1 MKCIVSEDVVLSRPL
16 DGPLSAHI
24 AGFAKW
30 VRDEGYALYSRHR
43 QVRLAACFSRWLGEE
58 GVDLSNVGSEHVSRY
73 LRTHARQ
80 VKIGRGDAAALRQ
93 FLDFLHRLGV
103 IPPADRI
110 SPRSLSPV
118 EQVVGEFERYLL
130 HDRALARATAVNYA
144 PFVRGFL
151 SGRFPGG
158 PVKLSRLCAGDV
170 VRFVQHQVP
179 RLHLKRAKLLTTALR
194 SFLHYVRYRGDIEN
208 DLAAAVPAVA
218 SWSMTS
224 IPRAIPSDL
233 VRRLLASID
242 RHTAMGRRDYAIL
255 LLLAKLGLRAG
266 EVAGIEL
273 EDIDWNSGSLRV
285 NRKGGQRSTLPLP
298 AEVGTAIAAY
308 LRHGRPRSGN
318 CRHVFLRS
326 RAPFR
331 GFQGPGA
338 IASLVQHNLARAGI
352 KAPTKSAHQ
361 FRHGLATDMLRH
373 GASLTEIGE
382 VLGHRSPETTRIYTK
397 VDLNALQPL
406 ALPWPGGVR

>member
-1 MKCIVSEDVVLSRPL
+1 MKWIVSEDVVLSRPL

-73 LRTHARQ
+73 LRTYARQ

-93 FLDFLHRLGV
+93 FLDFLHRLSV
-103 IPPADRI
+103 IPAERI
-110 SPRSLSPV
+110 SPRPLSPV
-118 EQVVGEFERYLL
+118 EQVVQEFGRYLL
-130 HDRALARATAVNYA
+130 HDRALAQATAVNYA

-151 SGRFPGG
+151 AGLFGGG

-170 VRFVQHQVP
+170 VRFVQREAP
-179 RLHLKRAKLLTTALR
+179 RMQLKRAKLLTTALR
-194 SFLHYVRYRGDIEN
+194 SFLHYLRYRGEIPHN
-208 DLAAAVPAVA
+208 LADAVPTVA
-218 SWSMTS
+218 NWSMTS
-224 IPRAIPSDL
+224 IPRAIPPDL
-233 VRRLLASID
+233 VRRLLASIN

-255 LLLAKLGLRAG
+255 LLLARLGLRAG
-266 EVAGIEL
+266 EVARIQL
-273 EDIDWNSGSLRV
+273 EDIDWNAGSVSVR
-285 NRKGGQRSTLPLP
+285 RKGGQRGILPLP
-298 AEVGTAIAAY
+298 ADVGAAIAAY
-308 LRHGRPRSGN
+308 LRHGRPRNSSSR
-318 CRHVFLRS
+318 CVFLRS
-326 RAPFR
+326 RAPLR
-331 GFQGPGA
+331 GFQGPVA
-338 IASLVQHNLARAGI
+338 IASLVQHNLIRAGI
-352 KAPTKSAHQ
+352 KAPTHGAHQ

-382 VLGHRSPETTRIYTK
+382 VLGHSSPETTRIYTK
-397 VDLNALQPL
+397 VDLNALRPL